1 TDEGVIKPK
10 GFIHWVSHPNKCEV
24 RIYEKLFLHPNPEDR
39 KEVPNGFLSD
49 INPNSLTI
57 NSNALADDGIKNAK
71 ILDKFQFERVG
82 YFSVDSDTTNDK
94 YVFNQTVTL
103 KEDKRAS

>member
-1 TDEGVIKPK
+1 MK
-10 GFIHWVSHPNKCEV
+10 NCN
-24 RIYEKLFLHPNPEDR
+24 FLHPNPEDR

-82 YFSVDSDTTNDK
+82 YFSVDSDTTNEK
-94 YVFNQTVTL
+94 V
-103 KEDKRAS
+103 